1 MNVICTRNIRLPMQL
16 IMKKS
21 RKTFSN
27 ALKLKVDVNTV
38 IYQEKY
44 EEICVANTMSSYKT
58 VFIKKPCNI
67 KKKEKKRYYL
77 NSMQTRLRPLITSV
91 KGKFT

>member
-38 IYQEKY
+38 IYQDKY

-67 KKKEKKRYYL
+67 KKKKKKKKVLFKFYAD
-77 NSMQTRLRPLITSV
+77 QTPPPYNI
-91 KGKFT
+91 GKR

>member
-67 KKKEKKRYYL
+67 KKKRKKKVLFKFYAD
-77 NSMQTRLRPLITSV
+77 QTPPPYNI
-91 KGKFT
+91 GKR